1 MIRACVLEWGELRVA
16 FLLPHGNRRITRL
29 AKAGGSH
36 ASTGRQPEAD
46 KFAIGYVYNFSKRA
60 AVYATVAYLSNKNL
74 AGLTVGGPA
83 YFTAPIGGFAPVPDK
98 SYGYDLGMRF
108 SF

>member
-1 MIRACVLEWGELRVA
+1 MNGANCASLFYCLTGIGASRAS
-16 FLLPHGNRRITRL
+16 RRRRFP
-29 AKAGGSH
+29 

-46 KFAIGYVYNFSKRA
+46 KFAIGYVYNFSKRTA
-60 AVYATVAYLSNKNL
+60 LYATVAYLSNKNG

-83 YFTAPIGGFAPVPDK
+83 YFSTPIGGFAPVPDK
-98 SYGYDLGMRF
+98 SYGYDLGMRV